1 MHLHMHIQIQCS
13 RYALRIGSATIPIVL
28 VIRFLVWPIA
38 APLAF
43 VLDKALGRELAST
56 YSNAE
61 MLKLLQIHV
70 QENVMDAETAGAMK
84 GALTYKNTSV
94 KEVMTPI
101 ERTFMLNVDEKLN
114 FETVA
119 RIFRT
124 GYSRIPVF
132 EISQNNVIGLLFVKD
147 LIFVDPEDGTPVRS
161 FVQIFGRGVHV
172 VWPDDK
178 LGDVLAELKQGRSHL
193 ALVRDVNNEDDT
205 QDPFY
210 EVKGIITLEDIIE
223 KIIGDKIVDETDA
236 FVDNSQR
243 IKVDRGESFEWARL
257 RLLDAKIVDEMLSY
271 SEARA
276 VCAHLRMNHTDA
288 VKWLTDT
295 QLERL
300 VSETSVSNL
309 PTATRELGKGLPNEL
324 MYEKGVNS
332 HVCTL
337 ILGGKITIL
346 VGNDNFRSDISSW
359 ALLATK
365 ALMDPLYVPDFTAY
379 VSDGPSRCLCFTHEA
394 FAAAVDAS
402 AVERRSEAS
411 SPHVGSPTLSEP
423 SLSDASIDPTAVAG
437 NTADHPS
444 RRDKLI
450 AALHPFRKDVSLSHG
465 TESVKPKEEAAPT
478 PRQSVVRFEGGG
490 IMHTPSTRSMPKL
503 NLQSDVDELSD
514 SMRTEPSSSVATE
527 SEAAVGVP
535 PTIHEEPD
543 HSDSALPEVAQ
554 DAGDPK
560 ENRPSSPPPPEEK

>member
-1 MHLHMHIQIQCS
+1 
-13 RYALRIGSATIPIVL
+13 V

-43 VLDKALGRELAST
+43 ALDKALGRELAST
-56 YSNAE
+56 YDNAE

-70 QENVMDAETAGAMK
+70 QENAMDAETAGAMT
-84 GALTYKNTSV
+84 GALTYKSTHV

-114 FETVA
+114 YETVA

-124 GYSRIPVF
+124 GYSRIPVY

-172 VWPDDK
+172 VWPDDM

-271 SEARA
+271 CEARA

-288 VKWLTDT
+288 VKLLTDT

-300 VSETSVSNL
+300 VSDTSVSNL
-309 PTATRELGKGLPNEL
+309 PTATRELGNDLPDEL
-324 MYEKGVNS
+324 MYEKGVSS

-337 ILGGKITIL
+337 ILGGKITIV
-346 VGNDNFRSDISSW
+346 VGNDDFRSDISSW
-359 ALLATK
+359 ALLGTK

-379 VSDGPSRCLCFTHEA
+379 VSDGPCRCLCFSHEA
-394 FAAAVDAS
+394 FATAVDAS
-402 AVERRSEAS
+402 AVERHLEAS
-411 SPHVGSPTLSEP
+411 SASQILSES
-423 SLSDASIDPTAVAG
+423 SLPDAGIDPAALTG
-437 NTADHPS
+437 NAADHPN
-444 RRDKLI
+444 RREKLI
-450 AALHPFRKDVSLSHG
+450 AALLPFRKDVSLPRRM
-465 TESVKPKEEAAPT
+465 ESAESEEKRDAT
-478 PRQSVVRFEGGG
+478 PRQSTVRFEGGG
-490 IMHTPSTRSMPKL
+490 IMHTTPSRKSELKQ
-503 NLQSDVDELSD
+503 NDQSDWDEPLD
-514 SMRTEPSSSVATE
+514 PMGTKPSSTMATE
-527 SEAAVGVP
+527 SEAAVSVP
-535 PTIHEEPD
+535 PTVHEEED
-543 HSDSALPEVAQ
+543 HRDSALPEVAQ
-554 DAGDPK
+554 DADDPM
-560 ENRPSSPPPPEEK
+560 EESPSPPPPEEK

>member
-1 MHLHMHIQIQCS
+1 M
-13 RYALRIGSATIPIVL
+13 
-28 VIRFLVWPIA
+28 A

-43 VLDKALGRELAST
+43 ALDKVLGRELATT

-70 QENVMDAETAGAMK
+70 QENIMDAETAGAMT
-84 GALTYKNTSV
+84 GALTYKNTPV

-114 FETVA
+114 YETVA

-172 VWPDDK
+172 VWPDDM

-193 ALVRDVNNEDDT
+193 ALVRDVNNDDDT

-210 EVKGIITLEDIIE
+210 QVKGIITLEDIIE

-257 RLLDAKIVDEMLSY
+257 RLLDAKIVDEMLSAT
-271 SEARA
+271 EARA
-276 VCAHLRMNHTDA
+276 VCAHLRLNHTDA
-288 VKWLTDT
+288 VKLLTDT

-300 VSETSVSNL
+300 VSETPVSNL
-309 PTATRELGKGLPNEL
+309 PTATRELGKDLPNEL

-332 HVCTL
+332 HTCTL
-337 ILGGKITIL
+337 ILGGKIAIV
-346 VGNDNFRSDISSW
+346 VGNDDFRSDISSW
-359 ALLATK
+359 SLLGTK
-365 ALMDPLYVPDFTAY
+365 SLMDPSYVPDFTAY
-379 VSDGPSRCLCFTHEA
+379 VSDGPCRCLCFTHDA
-394 FAAAVDAS
+394 FAEALDAS
-402 AVERRSEAS
+402 AIERHLEAS
-411 SPHVGSPTLSEP
+411 SISGGSQTLSES
-423 SLSDASIDPTAVAG
+423 SLPLPDAAAGIIDPTAAVVAAAG
-437 NTADHPS
+437 NNAADHPN
-444 RRDKLI
+444 RREKLI
-450 AALHPFRKDVSLSHG
+450 AALLPFRKDVSLAHG
-465 TESVKPKEEAAPT
+465 TESAKAEDTIPKH
-478 PRQSVVRFEGGG
+478 RSVRFEGGG
-490 IMHTPSTRSMPKL
+490 IMHTTPSRRLEQKL
-503 NLQSDVDELSD
+503 NHSDQSGGCSDEPSD
-514 SMRTEPSSSVATE
+514 SMGTEDSSSTAAHE
-527 SEAAVGVP
+527 SGAAVEVP
-535 PTIHEEPD
+535 PTILEEHD
-543 HSDSALPEVAQ
+543 RIVDSVQLPEVAQ
-554 DAGDPK
+554 DADDPK
-560 ENRPSSPPPPEEK
+560 KDGPSSPPPEEK

>member
-1 MHLHMHIQIQCS
+1 
-13 RYALRIGSATIPIVL
+13 LRIGSATIPIVL

-43 VLDKALGRELAST
+43 ALDKALGRELAST

-84 GALTYKNTSV
+84 GALTYKNTHV

-114 FETVA
+114 YETVA

-172 VWPDDK
+172 VWPDDM

-257 RLLDAKIVDEMLSY
+257 RLLDAKIVDEMLSHT
-271 SEARA
+271 EARA

-288 VKWLTDT
+288 VKLLTDT

-309 PTATRELGKGLPNEL
+309 PTATRELGKELPNEL

-332 HVCTL
+332 HICTL
-337 ILGGKITIL
+337 ILGGKITIV
-346 VGNDNFRSDISSW
+346 VGNDDFRSDISSW
-359 ALLATK
+359 ALLGTK
-365 ALMDPLYVPDFTAY
+365 SLMDPLYVPDFTAY
-379 VSDGPSRCLCFTHEA
+379 VSDGPCRCLCFTHDA

-402 AVERRSEAS
+402 AVEKHLEACSASAGSLTFSE
-411 SPHVGSPTLSEP
+411 TP
-423 SLSDASIDPTAVAG
+423 SLPDAGIDPVAS
-437 NTADHPS
+437 NAADHPN
-444 RRDKLI
+444 RREKLI
-450 AALHPFRKDVSLSHG
+450 AALLPFRKDVSLPHEM
-465 TESVKPKEEAAPT
+465 ESAKPEEKANES
-478 PRQSVVRFEGGG
+478 PRQSTVRFEGGG
-490 IMHTPSTRSMPKL
+490 IMHTTPSRISRLKL
-503 NLQSDVDELSD
+503 NDQSDLDEPSH
-514 SMRTEPSSSVATE
+514 SMRTEPPSSMATE
-527 SEAAVGVP
+527 SEAVVGVP
-535 PTIHEEPD
+535 PAIHEEHD
-543 HSDSALPEVAQ
+543 HRDSTLPEAEQ
-554 DAGDPK
+554 DTGDAK
-560 ENRPSSPPPPEEK
+560 EDRPSSPSPEEK